1 MLLKLLKV
9 LLIPI
14 DKVLFAL
21 WRLSG
26 WDYDYHV
33 PDIDK
38 FMLVMAPHTTFRD
51 YFHSIPIAIRE
62 RRYPRIMMKKE
73 LLDNPF
79 YGWFLKLGGGFGVD
93 RSRSHNTVQSI
104 IHDINQEDRLVFIIA
119 PEGTRQRTTD
129 WKTGF
134 YHIAVGAEIP
144 LVLAYINYETKRIGF
159 SDVYYPTGN
168 IVEDYQWMSAFFAEY
183 GVAKYPDQF
192 ALPDIATLKARVES
206 PQPQEV
212 LPPIVEDAPIVTPV

>member
-14 DKVLFAL
+14 DQVLFKL
-21 WRLSG
+21 WQLSG

-62 RRYPRIMMKKE
+62 RRRPRIMMKQE
-73 LLDNPF
+73 LLDNPL

-93 RSRSHNTVQSI
+93 RSRSRNTVQSI
-104 IHDINQEDRLVFIIA
+104 VDDIHQEDRLVVIIA
-119 PEGTRQRTTD
+119 PEGTRQKTTD

-134 YHIAVGAEIP
+134 YHIAVGAKIP

-159 SDVYYPTGN
+159 SEVYQPTGD
-168 IVEDYQWMSAFFAEY
+168 IVKDYQWMSDFFADY
-183 GVAKYPDQF
+183 GAAYYPDQF
-192 ALPDIATLKARVES
+192 ALPDVNKLQKRIQSSEARSTSEQVDKQNS
-206 PQPQEV
+206 
-212 LPPIVEDAPIVTPV
+212 IVTPV